1 MSKTKFGVGVA
12 GCGVIGSRRAL
23 VAANSE
29 NCRVAAVSDRLPSRM
44 DELAAETG
52 AEAVAEWEDMVE
64 RDDVDIVIVS
74 TSNNFLAPISLA
86 ALNAGKHVLCE
97 KPMCVNSHE
106 AKELSAAV
114 KESGCYL
121 EVGYNHRYHPAVK
134 MAYSLY
140 REGSLGELMY
150 MRCRYGHG
158 GRRGYEKE
166 WRMDPEF
173 SGGGELLDQGVH
185 AIDLFRWFL
194 GDFTEAVGMTENWVW
209 KSQVEDNAFALF
221 RTSSGKVATL
231 HASWTQWKNLFCL
244 EIFGDSGSVE
254 VDGLGGSYG
263 TEKLTFHER
272 NKEGGPPKIEKGEF
286 EGKDTSWKEQ
296 WDDFLEAVSS
306 GRSSMAAGVEDGL
319 AVIQLTDA
327 VYGSSQAGFGIKS

>member
-1 MSKTKFGVGVA
+1 M
-12 GCGVIGSRRAL
+12 
-23 VAANSE
+23 AANSE
-29 NCRVAAVSDRLPSRM
+29 NCRVVSVSDRVSSRV
-44 DELAAETG
+44 EGLAAKTG
-52 AEAVAEWEDMVE
+52 AEPVAEWEEMIE
-64 RDDVDIVIVS
+64 RDDIDIVIVS

-97 KPMCVNSHE
+97 KPMCVNSRQ

-114 KESGCYL
+114 RKSGCYF

-134 MAYSLY
+134 MAYSLC
-140 REGSLGELMY
+140 REGRLGELMY

-166 WRMDPEF
+166 WRMDPEI

-194 GDFTEAVGMTENWVW
+194 GDFSEAVGMTANWVW
-209 KSQVEDNAFALF
+209 KNQVEDNAFALF
-221 RTSSGKVATL
+221 RTSGGKVATL
-231 HASWTQWKNLFCL
+231 HASWTQWKNMFSL

-263 TEKLTFHER
+263 TEKLTFCER
-272 NKEGGPPKIEKGEF
+272 NRKGGPPKIEKWEF
-286 EGKDTSWKEQ
+286 EGEDTSWKEQ
-296 WDDFLEAVSS
+296 WDDFLGAVSS
-306 GRSSMAAGVEDGL
+306 GRSSMAAGVDDGL
-319 AVIQLTDA
+319 AVFQLTDA
-327 VYGSSQAGFGIKS
+327 IYESSRVGFGINP